1 MAWMAG
7 VTPRLDTCLAADCFA
22 KALVCD
28 VIRSF
33 KIVEQEVSFEQPFV
47 PEGLQMSGHSIPN
60 NPHPGSQVKKK
71 TRQTASLGGV

>member
-33 KIVEQEVSFEQPFV
+33 EIVEQEVSFEQV
-47 PEGLQMSGHSIPN
+47 IRTTVCSR
-60 NPHPGSQVKKK
+60 GSSDVWTLHTQ
-71 TRQTASLGGV
+71 